1 MKLKIFSILLFSI
14 FIFSTLVSA
23 DIISVNSG
31 GDNGLVIVPD
41 KYIEGFFM
49 GGNNFPVVTNVI
61 LNSTYGTNRTY
72 ENLSVYFSSIDAN
85 FDAITNITDWRVN
98 GNSIARLNF
107 AFDKRIHTGSVRDYS
122 TYLNNGNLGGGN
134 SSKSPSWILGGKI
147 GGAYNFDGVDDK
159 INLVSFS
166 NLTTSNGTIAFWTK
180 FNTKDT
186 PQSSFQFYENAYQ
199 DYLRSYVDSVNRM
212 DLVIEDGDATK
223 VNVYYD
229 LDDLGSYVGQWIH
242 VAWVQDGVSVKLYIN
257 GEQKTLSGTNSGS
270 WWMNHLNLNTGLIG
284 ASSWGY
290 LNGSLDEFQMYSRA
304 LSPQQIN
311 ALYFA
316 GVANHNL
323 ESIVSQE
330 TEIGETWQV
339 ALTPNDMF
347 DDGLTVLSNELTIVD
362 AGPEDPTNVVL
373 TSLDGSNES
382 DVDLNCSAYIID
394 LDTNQITVYVNWIK
408 DGISQ
413 YNYSFANQNNATT
426 FYTLL
431 NNNNLTLGDVWK
443 CSVKSGDGTTNS
455 SWVDSNE
462 LTIIDITNPEII
474 ILSPNATFAYD
485 FLDLDFNISVSDNE
499 NISMCFY
506 SINETTNISM
516 IEINDSFFWQESNQ
530 VIPGTHNVTFYC
542 NDTSGNW
549 GMNYTNFTILD
560 EAAISIALSPALSW
574 NVNWSLASLPA
585 DDLDAIGNN
594 FDEAT
599 TYYVNIS
606 AIGINV
612 DLYVKADGDLITIDL
627 DTLGLG
633 NETYVVNNTNSSV
646 PDLNRLTMSTGYV
659 LIGENLPDASTA
671 YMKFYLDAP
680 VSQPAG
686 IYLNNL
692 DFKAVSYGNSP

>member
-14 FIFSTLVSA
+14 FIFLNLVSA

-31 GDNGLVIVPD
+31 GDNGLVIIPD
-41 KYIEGFFM
+41 KYIEGFFL
-49 GGNNFPVVTNVI
+49 GGNNFPIVTNVI
-61 LNSTYGTNRTY
+61 LNSTYATNRTY
-72 ENLSVYFSSIDAN
+72 ENLSVYYSSTDAN

-107 AFDKRIHTGSVRDYS
+107 AFDKRIHSGAIRDYS
-122 TYLNNGNLGGGN
+122 TFLNNGNLGGGDT
-134 SSKSPSWILGGKI
+134 SKSPTWILGGKI
-147 GGAYNFDGVDDK
+147 AGAYDFDGVDDYIGIDDHVSLK
-159 INLVSFS
+159 GFSELTISFWINPENSQTAGIIDKNRFAEWNVHL
-166 NLTTSNGTIAFWTK
+166 TSNQVRF
-180 FNTKDT
+180 
-186 PQSSFQFYENAYQ
+186 E
-199 DYLRSYVDSVNRM
+199 
-212 DLVIEDGDATK
+212 
-223 VNVYYD
+223 
-229 LDDLGSYVGQWIH
+229 
-242 VAWVQDGVSVKLYIN
+242 
-257 GEQKTLSGTNSGS
+257 GE
-270 WWMNHLNLNTGLIG
+270 NTG
-284 ASSWGY
+284 SSTIRFTSNNAISSNQWTHVVVLY
-290 LNGSLDEFQMYSRA
+290 NGSIKKIYFGGIEQAITINDNAVGDIFSSTNPIYIGKMNDGYNFNGSIDEVKIYNRSLSAEQISAIYS
-304 LSPQQIN
+304 
-311 ALYFA
+311 A
-316 GVANHNL
+316 GMASHNL

-585 DDLDAIGNN
+585 DDLDATGNN

-606 AIGINV
+606 ATGINV